1 MPVTTLSVEKDRINI
16 KRAMSSTN
24 RPRGFGISGNKGRK
38 SCNVGVA
45 NIAPRRTQCT
55 ALSNKCAAPT
65 SSVCDPYSR
74 KPPRV
79 GRVTEQI
86 TASSTCCKLTV
97 EAETENGTISECGDR
112 VTFVGVNGL
121 ETRIGPDGS
130 TLYIDAQY
138 LRRLYRQGL
147 VSIPPVPTSDN
158 VNDYLLWKAQL
169 DDFLG
174 GSYLEG
180 DIEIINAA
188 IAYFVA
194 VLTEKLDGAADG
206 SYWDLL
212 QEDAQAIIGRGESS
226 CLTELFGF
234 IGDPEGYV
242 VEGFTVIEVDENAVN
257 FRLINNSNSSG
268 NIDVV
273 VFQQNLAGSF
283 GEEPIAWEMLQV
295 NGPGDFESFVFG
307 SELSLSFNDSFGNY
321 SPPQQAQRGD
331 SFEVTTTMSG
341 DEMNLAG
348 ASPSPSEFE
357 LVNSSL
363 STIFGNVYRSGKL
376 LSKSPSFI
384 NGQTHTFEF
393 NPTIWIGVV
402 SGVTEGDA
410 LDSLTVSSINTQISL
425 LGIRSADI
433 VLTGGGAGPSAT
445 PYSFSLTN
453 IVYA

>member
-1 MPVTTLSVEKDRINI
+1 
-16 KRAMSSTN
+16 MSSTN

-38 SCNVGVA
+38 SNLVGVA
-45 NIAPRRTQCT
+45 NVAPRKTSCSI
-55 ALSNKCAAPT
+55 LSNKCAVPP
-65 SSVCDPYSR
+65 SCDPYSR

-79 GRVTEQI
+79 SRVTEQ
-86 TASSTCCKLTV
+86 TTDSGCCKLAVQTV
-97 EAETENGTISECGDR
+97 GREGLGVVDSACGER

-121 ETRIGPDGS
+121 EAMISHDGI
-130 TLYIDAQY
+130 LYIDAQY
-138 LRRLYRQGL
+138 LRRLYRQSL
-147 VSIPPVPTSDN
+147 LNIPPVPTTDS
-158 VNDYLLWKAQL
+158 VNDYLVWKAWL

-174 GSYLEG
+174 GTY
-180 DIEIINAA
+180 IESDAEVINSA

-194 VLTEKLDGAADG
+194 VLTEKLDNAADG

-212 QEDAQAIIGRGESS
+212 QEEAQGIINEGESN

-242 VEGFTVIEVDENAVN
+242 EDGFTIIEVDENAVN

>member
-1 MPVTTLSVEKDRINI
+1 M
-16 KRAMSSTN
+16 
-24 RPRGFGISGNKGRK
+24 
-38 SCNVGVA
+38 
-45 NIAPRRTQCT
+45 APRRTQCT
-55 ALSNKCAAPT
+55 ALSNKCATTT
-65 SSVCDPYSR
+65 SSVCDPHSR

-79 GRVTEQI
+79 GRVTE
-86 TASSTCCKLTV
+86 TDPSSACCKLIIQTV
-97 EAETENGTISECGDR
+97 SEGSDGTVSECGER

-138 LRRLYRQGL
+138 LRRLYRQAL
-147 VSIPPVPTSDN
+147 ISIPPVPTSDN
-158 VNDYLLWKAQL
+158 VNDYLSWKAQL

-180 DIEIINAA
+180 DIEVINEA

-194 VLTEKLDGAADG
+194 VLTEKLENAADG

-212 QEDAQAIIGRGESS
+212 QEEAQAIIEAGESN

-242 VEGFTVIEVDENAVN
+242 EEGFTVIEVDEDAVN

-268 NIDVV
+268 DIDVV
-273 VFQQNLAGSF
+273 VFQKNLAGDLS
-283 GEEPIAWEMLQV
+283 EDPIAWEMLQV

-307 SELSLSFNDSFGNY
+307 SQLMLSFNDSFGNY
-321 SPPQQAQRGD
+321 SPPQDVQNGD

-348 ASPSPSEFE
+348 LSPSPSEFQ
-357 LVNSSL
+357 LVNSS
-363 STIFGNVYRSGKL
+363 STTTIFGNVYRSGKI
-376 LSKSPSFI
+376 LSKSPAI
-384 NGQTHTFEF
+384 NIGNTYAFQF

-402 SGVTEGDA
+402 SGITEGEA
-410 LDSLTVSSINTQISL
+410 IDSSTVSSVNTEISL

-453 IVYA
+453 IVFA